1 MVRQRN
7 NAVVRR
13 ASRRHMAGVGLLEV
27 LVAVLVLGIGV
38 LGVAATQSVA
48 LKANQVST
56 MRSQAIIES
65 YGMLDAIRAAMPP
78 EAVFSPSARATFL
91 ADYQLKRTCDASK
104 VGKVGKDATLASNDL
119 REWVK
124 ALRDDL
130 GEGACGAVT
139 CNTKT
144 GECAIT
150 VEWDESRLPG
160 GSSGN
165 TLTIKSRL

>member
-1 MVRQRN
+1 MSVQRRN
-7 NAVVRR
+7 NAKVRP
-13 ASRRHMAGVGLLEV
+13 SCRRHATGMSLLEV

-38 LGVAATQSVA
+38 LGAAATQSVA

-78 EAVFSPSARATFL
+78 EVLVSPASVAKFL
-91 ADYQLKRTCDASK
+91 ADYQLKRTCNAAD
-104 VGKVGKDATLASNDL
+104 VGKGDTLARNDI

-130 GEGACGAVT
+130 GEGTCGTVACDT
-139 CNTKT
+139 DS

-160 GSSGN
+160 GKSGN
-165 TLTIKSRL
+165 TLTVKSRP

>member
-1 MVRQRN
+1 MSVQRRN
-7 NAVVRR
+7 NAKVRP
-13 ASRRHMAGVGLLEV
+13 SCRRHATGMSLLEV

-38 LGVAATQSVA
+38 LGAAATQSVA

-65 YGMLDAIRAAMPP
+65 YGMLDAIRAAMPL
-78 EAVFSPSARATFL
+78 EAVLSPAARSTFL
-91 ADYQLKRTCDASK
+91 ADYQLQRTCDADQ
-104 VGKVGKDATLASNDL
+104 VGKGATLANNDM

-130 GEGACGAVT
+130 GEGACGTVA
-139 CNTKT
+139 CETKT

-150 VEWDESRLPG
+150 VEWDESLLPG
-160 GSSGN
+160 GQSGN
-165 TLTIKSRL
+165 TLTIKRRL

>member
-1 MVRQRN
+1 MSVQRRN
-7 NAVVRR
+7 NAMVRPF
-13 ASRRHMAGVGLLEV
+13 SRRHAAGMSLLEV

-38 LGVAATQSVA
+38 LGTAATQSVA

-65 YGMLDAIRAAMPP
+65 HGMLDAIRAAMPA
-78 EAVFSPSARATFL
+78 ESFASATARGKFL
-91 ADYQLKRTCDASK
+91 ADYQLKRTCEAAK
-104 VGKVGKDATLASNDL
+104 PGKGDNLARTDM

-130 GEGACGAVT
+130 GEGACGTVA
-139 CNTKT
+139 CDTKT

-160 GSSGN
+160 GQSGN

>member
-1 MVRQRN
+1 MSIRERN
-7 NAVVRR
+7 NATTRQ
-13 ASRRHMAGVGLLEV
+13 SPRRHATGMSLLEV

-38 LGVAATQSVA
+38 LGAAATQSVA

-65 YGMLDAIRAAMPP
+65 YGMLDAIRAAMPL
-78 EAVFSPSARATFL
+78 EAVLSPAARSTFL
-91 ADYQLKRTCDASK
+91 ANYQLQRTCDADE
-104 VGKVGKDATLASNDL
+104 VGKGATLANNDM

-130 GEGACGAVT
+130 GEGACGTVACET
-139 CNTKT
+139 QT

-160 GSSGN
+160 GQSGN